1 MRLLLFTFWFSFFFI
16 HAQVPKFDW
25 IIAEGHRSTIGF
37 FEVTTDV
44 FSNTIAAINFEIS
57 PFDICNENYNLN
69 TEYTDIQFLVKYDS
83 HGQCVWKHQFSDN
96 FTGVL
101 DDRIFLSS
109 DPLGN
114 IIISSSFR
122 GTIWLDPEHSIQSPD
137 GVGEAFVAKLNNNGK
152 LLWYRLLK
160 NEKGSL
166 GDIGAI
172 GVTTDI
178 ESNIYLSSCHNIGH
192 LLLDSIRIEYQSLVG
207 SFKST
212 LFKFDADGNL
222 KWHKKMESY
231 GNIFRNVVINSFHQ
245 VILAGSFSGK
255 ELSVDQFVL
264 RNRDTF
270 RPDLTFDAVLLV
282 LNPDGNVQYI
292 KSIGGI
298 ETDYIEQLSIDNQ
311 GNIFIGGSSRSK
323 EIEIFSKKIKSL
335 PTSQDAINFLAKIN
349 LNYELEW
356 LYEDHVLGMF
366 GLNYILLNQKQDL
379 WTAWQLNRDTIYLK
393 GIPYVSPGNSS
404 PDLLFIR
411 FKNNGNIEQV
421 FQLQGKG
428 RENAGGYECG
438 GLHPDGSLVI
448 SGTFTSDT
456 LYFGDYALPTVA
468 RKQIGDQ
475 YTSSAFIARISPDGM
490 VGAKDIL
497 IHNQGQFS
505 ILPNP
510 ARDQLFIKFDEECKA
525 QGILEIL
532 NLSGT
537 LVQSKHIA
545 QGALEVKLDMLNMA
559 TGIYFCRF
567 RDQIGNHFIEKFVV
581 E

>member
-1 MRLLLFTFWFSFFFI
+1 MRIIFLIFLQFGIYLK
-16 HAQVPKFDW
+16 AQVPKFDW
-25 IIAEGHRSTIGF
+25 IIAEGHKSDIGSLQL
-37 FEVTTDV
+37 TTDV
-44 FSNTIAAINFEIS
+44 NSNTIANINFLLSLIGLCDEEI
-57 PFDICNENYNLN
+57 NLN
-69 TEYTDIQFLVKYDS
+69 SERTDIQFLVKYDS
-83 HGQCVWKHQFSDN
+83 NGQCIWKHQFSDN

-101 DDRIFLSS
+101 DDGIFLST
-109 DPLGN
+109 DYLGN
-114 IIISSSFR
+114 IIICSSYR
-122 GTIWLDPEHSIQSPD
+122 GTIWLDPEQSIHAPS
-137 GVGEAFVAKLNNNGK
+137 GIGKAFVAKLDPNGK
-152 LLWYRLLK
+152 LIWHRILSSENGIGSVSAYR
-160 NEKGSL
+160 
-166 GDIGAI
+166 
-172 GVTTDI
+172 VTND
-178 ESNIYLSSCHNIGH
+178 NDGNVYLSASHSSGNLI
-192 LLLDSIRIEYQSLVG
+192 LDSIIIEYPILAGSLKNTLIKLDQDGNLLWFKKIESYESVFQNIGVNSLLQVVLVG
-207 SFKST
+207 SF
-212 LFKFDADGNL
+212 
-222 KWHKKMESY
+222 
-231 GNIFRNVVINSFHQ
+231 R
-245 VILAGSFSGK
+245 GK
-255 ELSVDQFVL
+255 ELRVDQFAL
-264 RNRDTF
+264 TNRDT
-270 RPDLTFDAVLLV
+270 LTPNLTSDAVLLV
-282 LNPDGNVQYI
+282 LNRDGNVQYI

-298 ETDYIEQLSIDNQ
+298 ETDYIEQLSIDDQ

-393 GIPYVSPGNSS
+393 GIPFVSPGNSS

-438 GLHPDGSLVI
+438 GLHSDGSLVI

-475 YTSSAFIARISPDGM
+475 YTSAAFIARISPDGM
-490 VGAKDIL
+490 VATKDYKSN
-497 IHNQGQFS
+497 NQSLVS

-510 ARDQLFIKFDEECKA
+510 SNDYIQIQLNSEITGEGELQIMNVEGRIMRDI
-525 QGILEIL
+525 
-532 NLSGT
+532 
-537 LVQSKHIA
+537 H
-545 QGALEVKLDMLNMA
+545 VKL
-559 TGIYFCRF
+559 GISSVQVDVIDWPAGVYLCRYMGHGGV
-567 RDQIGNHFIEKFVV
+567 RDFSKFVV